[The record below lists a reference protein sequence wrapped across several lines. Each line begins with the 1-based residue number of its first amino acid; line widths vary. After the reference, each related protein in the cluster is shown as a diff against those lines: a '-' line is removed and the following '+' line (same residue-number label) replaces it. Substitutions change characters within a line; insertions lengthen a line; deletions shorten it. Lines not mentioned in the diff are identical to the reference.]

1 MDPYRKLFLDFHN
14 GARLRVAKGI
24 EPKNGGYLNPA
35 KNIYYSSN
43 GFSNPTTTINSALN
57 NWWNGKNGVNDPQNK
72 YNNGQLYAFS
82 NMIFSETTKI
92 GCAYQVCG
100 TYMTVTCLY
109 NGLGYFTDKSMWETG
124 SACRTGSECTTYKNS
139 RCESGLCIKGPDVPE
154 TNKKCPKNHGMTDSV
169 RETFLTMHNKLRSSL
184 ALGREPDALGGN
196 APWAARMPRMVYDCK
211 VEASALRNA
220 LRCVYGHSNDR
231 NGLGENI
238 YRTTALNFDKNK
250 AAKEASQ
257 LWWDELKKFGVGKS
271 TNLTEEMWYL
281 KGGKIGH
288 YTQVK

>member
-35 KNIYYSSN
+35 KN
-43 GFSNPTTTINSALN
+43 
-57 NWWNGKNGVNDPQNK
+57 
-72 YNNGQLYAFS
+72 
-82 NMIFSETTKI
+82 M
-92 GCAYQVCG
+92 
-100 TYMTVTCLY
+100 
-109 NGLGYFTDKSMWETG
+109 
-124 SACRTGSECTTYKNS
+124 YK
-139 RCESGLCIKGPDVPE
+139 L
-154 TNKKCPKNHGMTDSV
+154 
-169 RETFLTMHNKLRSSL
+169 
-184 ALGREPDALGGN
+184 
-196 APWAARMPRMVYDCK
+196 VYDCK

-288 YTQVK
+288 YTQMAWDRTRKLGCAVTHCNHMTYVVCQYGPGGNYMNKLIYSVGAPCSKCPPKAKCDRNEGLCYFA